1 METRFP
7 QWETGPQIAADGII
21 VLGGES
27 VERITVLA
35 ELHRRFPQARL
46 FYNGRTAQGQEFL
59 TRFSR
64 LGGDPGRLTTEAQS
78 PDRNNDGYGAEQG
91 PQVLSERQLPVTRTR
106 SANGDLGE
114 ARPGA
119 NRNEG
124 TKGAC
129 VRRSAA
135 HRQFER
141 QLAAGLCSSDI
152 LWLFIHARYV
162 GSLEALQFAV
172 TARESSVFGRNEGLS
187 CLGREAKTFVGLLA
201 VSLCYAVRVRHGLP
215 AIWRS

>member
-78 PDRNNDGYGAEQG
+78 PDRNNDGY
-91 PQVLSERQLPVTRTR
+91 VLS
-106 SANGDLGE
+106 
-114 ARPGA
+114 
-119 NRNEG
+119 
-124 TKGAC
+124 
-129 VRRSAA
+129 RR
-135 HRQFER
+135 
-141 QLAAGLCSSDI
+141 AAG
-152 LWLFIHARYV
+152 FIRAT
-162 GSLEALQFAV
+162 
-172 TARESSVFGRNEGLS
+172 TA
-187 CLGREAKTFVGLLA
+187 
-201 VSLCYAVRVRHGLP
+201 CYRD
-215 AIWRS
+215 